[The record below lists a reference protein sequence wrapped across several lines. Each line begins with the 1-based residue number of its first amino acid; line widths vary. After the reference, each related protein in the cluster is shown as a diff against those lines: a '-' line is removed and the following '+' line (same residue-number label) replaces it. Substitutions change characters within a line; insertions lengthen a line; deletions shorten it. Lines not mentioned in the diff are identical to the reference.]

1 MKKLLLILSSLVLLV
16 SCGGNNSDHSIK
28 EEPKEATVLASNF
41 NNPDAGGISD
51 LEFEVNGVNFT
62 SSQIAYNDGLTGTP
76 LIQFSGTSKARNGVL
91 INKNKLFGHIEIKVR
106 SHIFMDTKKGET
118 EPTEKATPLT
128 ILSGTSLDQ
137 VNNKIEATN
146 LGLVGDYYTYTYDAI
161 ENNCYFNLS
170 NESYYA
176 QYIESITFT
185 KLSVE

>member
-16 SCGGNNSDHSIK
+16 SCGKNNSDPSIK

-51 LEFEVNGVNFT
+51 LEFEVNGVIFT
-62 SSQIAYNDGLTGTP
+62 SSQVAYNDGLTSTP
-76 LIQFSGTSKARNGVL
+76 LIQFSGTSKTRNGVL

-106 SHIFMDTKKGET
+106 SHIFMDYGKET
-118 EPTEKATPLT
+118 EATEKAAPLT

-137 VNNKIEATN
+137 VNNKLEATN

-161 ENNCYFNLS
+161 ENNYYFNLS

>member
-16 SCGGNNSDHSIK
+16 SCGNNSNVDPSDK
-28 EEPKEATVLASNF
+28 ETPKEASVLPSNF
-41 NNPDAGGISD
+41 VNPDAGGISD
-51 LEFEVNGVNFT
+51 LDFEVNGVNFS
-62 SSQIAYNDGLTGTP
+62 SSQVSYNDGKFKTP
-76 LIQFSGTSKARNGVL
+76 LIQFSGTNKVSNGVL
-91 INKNKLFGHIEIKVR
+91 FNKNKLFGHIEIKVR
-106 SHIFMDTKKGET
+106 SQIFRDYEKET

-137 VNNKIEATN
+137 VNNKLEATN

-161 ENNCYFNLS
+161 ENNYYFNLS

>member
-1 MKKLLLILSSLVLLV
+1 MKKLLLILSSLILLA
-16 SCGGNNSDHSIK
+16 SCGKNNSDHSIK
-28 EEPKEATVLASNF
+28 EEPKEAIVVASNF

-62 SSQIAYNDGLTGTP
+62 SSQVAYNDGKFKTP
-76 LIQFSGTSKARNGVL
+76 LIQFSGTNKVSNGVL

-106 SHIFMDTKKGET
+106 SQIFRDYEKET

-128 ILSGTSLDQ
+128 VLSGTSLDQ
-137 VNNKIEATN
+137 VNNKLEATN

-161 ENNCYFNLS
+161 ENNYYFNLS